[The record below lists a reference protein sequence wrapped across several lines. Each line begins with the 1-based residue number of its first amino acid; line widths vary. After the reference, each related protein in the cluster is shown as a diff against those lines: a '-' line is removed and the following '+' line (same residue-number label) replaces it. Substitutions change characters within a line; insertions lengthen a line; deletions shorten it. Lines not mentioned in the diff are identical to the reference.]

1 MTREELVE
9 TLSKHDCEV
18 TFTKVD
24 GAVRVMPC
32 TLRTEAMP
40 VRESQEHHSTK
51 LFKPEVLSVWC
62 LDRSE
67 WRSFRVANVTG
78 VKILG

>member
-40 VRESQEHHSTK
+40 LREAQEQHSTK

-67 WRSFRVANVTG
+67 WRSFRIANVTD
-78 VKILG
+78 VRILG